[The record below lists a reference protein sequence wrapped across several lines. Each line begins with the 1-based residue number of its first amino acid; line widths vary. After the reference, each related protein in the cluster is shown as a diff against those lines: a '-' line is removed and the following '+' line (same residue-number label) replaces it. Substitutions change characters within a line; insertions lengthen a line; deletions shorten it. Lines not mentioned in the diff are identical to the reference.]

1 MAINRYRSAAKV
13 TKGTKRKDILPSA
26 IRWVAFFLGAV
37 YLGWALAFPQY
48 SGRIGQIL
56 SEFFF
61 HRFGVAAY
69 LLPVFLFNGL
79 LQHVLRGKSSGWMV
93 TSLASFCG
101 LLAGTALSALVGGWL
116 GMDAALSGGTWGSS
130 LSRWLVSGMG
140 AVGAFLMAFGGLLF
154 SLQVCFEIRWAALA
168 QTFAKLLAEDY
179 SEWTKA
185 RAEMTALKAKAP
197 SQADAVKTKSKD
209 ARALDLP
216 KPKPEPESV
225 PLPKPVDTR
234 EMKPLGSANGGG
246 PPKLVVDKD
255 AKMKAVEGERIA
267 PAPPSAAYKDY
278 KLPSLELL
286 SMPSDARKRGKPT
299 EEEIASAVADLERT
313 LKSFGIDA
321 HVTGYSPGPVITRYE
336 VSPAPGVKVSSITVL
351 ENDIALAMR
360 AKGIRIVAP
369 IPGKAAVGIEIP
381 NPRQAAVVL
390 REILQSEAIP
400 GSAPLLS
407 FGLGLSASGEPVA
420 ADIAKM
426 PHVLVAGATGSG
438 KSVLI
443 HSMVMSILFRARP
456 DEVKFVMIDPKRTEL
471 TFYEGIPHLFDPM
484 VEPARVAVI
493 TNPKDAAK
501 ALKALLSLMDKRYER
516 LQLHGQR
523 NIEGYNAM
531 ADKKGL
537 PREFYVV
544 VIIDELAD
552 LMMIA
557 GDIVEDAIQRLTQM
571 ARAVGIHMVL
581 ATQRPS
587 VDIITGVI
595 KANLPSRI
603 ALQVITK
610 IDSKVI
616 LDGSGAESLQG
627 KGDLLYLSS
636 GAQKP
641 ERCQGA
647 YVSEDEIRGLV
658 DYLKT
663 QGKPDYPMLETM
675 AVKGGAAA
683 DLSQFG
689 VEPLEF
695 SQALKLIIERRR
707 ISQDLL
713 KSQFGSSARATNILS
728 ALEVKEFI
736 HKPEGTNRWE
746 IRFDTIEDYMK
757 VHFPQVPIDRKD

>member
-1 MAINRYRSAAKV
+1 MATNRYRSAAKA
-13 TKGTKRKDILPSA
+13 TKATKRKDILPSA

-48 SGRIGQIL
+48 SGVIGQGL
-56 SEFFF
+56 SEFLFK
-61 HRFGVAAY
+61 RFGAAAY

-93 TSLASFCG
+93 TSIASFCG
-101 LLAGTALSALVGGWL
+101 LLAGTSLAAQIGGWMGIEATL
-116 GMDAALSGGTWGSS
+116 AGGTWGGA
-130 LSRWLVSGMG
+130 LGGWLTSGMG
-140 AVGAFLMAFGGLLF
+140 AVGAFLLGLGAFLF
-154 SLQVCFEIRWAALA
+154 ALQVCFEIRWAAVA
-168 QTFAKLLAEDY
+168 QTMAKLLAEDY

-185 RAEMTALKAKAP
+185 RAEMKALKAKAP
-197 SQADAVKTKSKD
+197 AQSDAVKTKSKD
-209 ARALDLP
+209 AKAADLP
-216 KPKPEPESV
+216 KAKPEPESI
-225 PLPKPVDTR
+225 PLPKAVDTR
-234 EMKPLGSANGGG
+234 EIKPLANAA
-246 PPKLVVDKD
+246 PKLVENKD
-255 AKMKAVEGERIA
+255 SKVKPVEGERIA
-267 PAPPSAAYKDY
+267 PAAPTAAYKDY

-286 SMPSDARKRGKPT
+286 SLPSDARKRGKPT

-313 LKSFGIDA
+313 LKSFDIDA
-321 HVTGYSPGPVITRYE
+321 RVTGYSPGPVITRYE
-336 VSPAPGVKVSSITVL
+336 VSPAPGVKVSSIVAL

-360 AKGIRIVAP
+360 AKGIRIIAP

-400 GSAPLLS
+400 QSAPLLS

-484 VEPARVAVI
+484 VEPARVSVI
-493 TNPKDAAK
+493 TNPKEAAK
-501 ALKALLSLMDKRYER
+501 ALKALLSLMEKRYER

-544 VIIDELAD
+544 CIIDELAD
-552 LMMIA
+552 LMLIA

-587 VDIITGVI
+587 VDVITGVI

-603 ALQVITK
+603 ALQVISK

-627 KGDLLYLSS
+627 RGDLLYLSS

>member
-1 MAINRYRSAAKV
+1 MAINRYRSAAKA

-48 SGRIGQIL
+48 SGVIGQGL
-56 SEFFF
+56 SEFLFK
-61 HRFGVAAY
+61 RFGAAAY

-79 LQHVLRGKSSGWMV
+79 LQHVLRGKSSGWMI
-93 TSLASFCG
+93 TSLASLGG
-101 LLAGTALSALVGGWL
+101 LLAGTALSTQIGGWM
-116 GMDAALSGGTWGSS
+116 GVDATLAGGTWGTAIGGV
-130 LSRWLVSGMG
+130 LTSGMG
-140 AVGAFLMAFGGLLF
+140 AVGAFLMALGGLLF
-154 SLQVCFEIRWAALA
+154 SLQVCFEIRWAAVA

-185 RAEMTALKAKAP
+185 NAEMKALKAKAP
-197 SQADAVKTKSKD
+197 TQEQAVKAKSKD
-209 ARALDLP
+209 AKALDLP
-216 KPKPEPESV
+216 KAKPEPESV
-225 PLPKPVDTR
+225 PLPPKAVDTR
-234 EMKPLGSANGGG
+234 EIKPLNGA
-246 PPKLVVDKD
+246 PKLVVDKD

-267 PAPPSAAYKDY
+267 PAAPTAAYKDY
-278 KLPSLELL
+278 KLPDLSLL
-286 SMPSDARKRGKPT
+286 SLPSDARKRGKPT
-299 EEEIASAVADLERT
+299 EEEIAAAVADLERT

-390 REILQSEAIP
+390 REILQSDAIP
-400 GSAPLLS
+400 ASAPLLS

-484 VEPARVAVI
+484 VEPARVSVI

-501 ALKALLSLMDKRYER
+501 ALKALLSLMEKRYER

-552 LMMIA
+552 LMLIA

-587 VDIITGVI
+587 VDVITGVI

-603 ALQVITK
+603 ALQVISK

-627 KGDLLYLSS
+627 RGDLLYLSS

>member
-1 MAINRYRSAAKV
+1 MATNRYRSAAKA

-48 SGRIGQIL
+48 SGVIGQGL
-56 SEFFF
+56 SEMMFK
-61 HRFGVAAY
+61 RFGAASY
-69 LLPVFLFNGL
+69 LLPVFMFNGL

-93 TSLASFCG
+93 TSIASFCG
-101 LLAGTALSALVGGWL
+101 LLAGTSLAAQIGGWM
-116 GMDAALSGGTWGSS
+116 GIDATLAGGTWGAT
-130 LSRWLVSGMG
+130 LNGWLAGGMG
-140 AVGAFLMAFGGLLF
+140 GAGAFLMGLGGFLF
-154 SLQVCFEIRWAALA
+154 ALQVCFEIRWAAVV
-168 QTFAKLLAEDY
+168 QVMAKLLAEDY
-179 SEWTKA
+179 AEWTKA
-185 RAEMTALKAKAP
+185 RQEMKALKSKAP
-197 SQADAVKTKSKD
+197 SQDEAASKKAKDVKAAELPKTKPAPESIPLPSKPVD
-209 ARALDLP
+209 VREVKPSNGAAPKLVEDRS
-216 KPKPEPESV
+216 KPKP
-225 PLPKPVDTR
+225 
-234 EMKPLGSANGGG
+234 
-246 PPKLVVDKD
+246 
-255 AKMKAVEGERIA
+255 VEGERLA
-267 PAPPSAAYKDY
+267 PAAPAAAYKDY

-286 SMPSDARKRGKPT
+286 SLPSDARKRGKPT
-299 EEEIASAVADLERT
+299 EEEIAAAVADLERT
-313 LKSFGIDA
+313 LKSFEIDA
-321 HVTGYSPGPVITRYE
+321 RVTGYSPGPVITRYE
-336 VSPAPGVKVSSITVL
+336 VSPAPGVKVSSIVAL

-360 AKGIRIVAP
+360 AKGIRIIAP

-390 REILQSEAIP
+390 REILQSEAVP
-400 GSAPLLS
+400 ANAPLLS

-484 VEPARVAVI
+484 VEPARVSVI
-493 TNPKDAAK
+493 TSPKDAAK
-501 ALKALLSLMDKRYER
+501 ALKALVSLMEKRYEK
-516 LQLHGQR
+516 LQLHGVR
-523 NIEGYNAM
+523 NIEGFNAV

-544 VIIDELAD
+544 VVIDELAD
-552 LMMIA
+552 LMLIA

-571 ARAVGIHMVL
+571 ARAVGIHLVL

-587 VDIITGVI
+587 VDVITGVI

-603 ALQVITK
+603 ALQVISK

-627 KGDLLYLSS
+627 RGDLLYLSS

-647 YVSEDEIRGLV
+647 FVSEDETRAV
-658 DYLKT
+658 VEYLKT
-663 QGKPDYPMLETM
+663 QGKADYPMLETM
-675 AVKGGAAA
+675 AAKG
-683 DLSQFG
+683 
-689 VEPLEF
+689 
-695 SQALKLIIERRR
+695 ERRR
-707 ISQDLL
+707 ISP
-713 KSQFGSSARATNILS
+713 SSGWSRWSSARRSSSCSSGGACRRTC
-728 ALEVKEFI
+728 
-736 HKPEGTNRWE
+736 
-746 IRFDTIEDYMK
+746 
-757 VHFPQVPIDRKD
+757 

>member
-1 MAINRYRSAAKV
+1 MAINRYRSAAKA

-37 YLGWALAFPQY
+37 YLGWALAFPPY
-48 SGRIGQIL
+48 SGKIGQVL

-93 TSLASFCG
+93 TSIASFCG
-101 LLAGTALSALVGGWL
+101 LLAGTSLSAQMGGWA
-116 GMDAALSGGTWGSS
+116 GTDAMLAGGTWGAAIGGV
-130 LSRWLVSGMG
+130 LTSGMG
-140 AVGAFLMAFGGLLF
+140 GVGAFLMALGGFLF
-154 SLQVCFEIRWAALA
+154 ALQVCFEIRWSAVA
-168 QTFAKLLAEDY
+168 QTLAKLLAEDY

-185 RAEMTALKAKAP
+185 RSEMKALEAKAP
-197 SQADAVKTKSKD
+197 SQAEAVKSKSKD
-209 ARALDLP
+209 AKLP
-216 KPKPEPESV
+216 ERPKEPESV
-225 PLPKPVDTR
+225 PPPKPVDTR
-234 EMKPLGSANGGG
+234 EVKPLNGA
-246 PPKLVVDKD
+246 PKLVVDKD
-255 AKMKAVEGERIA
+255 AKPKPVEGERIA

-286 SMPSDARKRGKPT
+286 SLPSDARKRGKPT
-299 EEEIASAVADLERT
+299 EEEIAQAVADLERT
-313 LKSFGIDA
+313 LKSFDIDA
-321 HVTGYSPGPVITRYE
+321 RVSGYSPGPVITRYE
-336 VSPAPGVKVSSITVL
+336 ISPAPGVKVSSIVAL

-369 IPGKAAVGIEIP
+369 IPGKAAVGIELP

-390 REILQSEAIP
+390 REILQSDAIP
-400 GSAPLLS
+400 SSAPLLS

-484 VEPARVAVI
+484 VEPARVSVI

-501 ALKALLSLMDKRYER
+501 ALKALLSLMEKRYER

-552 LMMIA
+552 LMLIA

-587 VDIITGVI
+587 VDVITGVI

-603 ALQVITK
+603 ALQVISK

-627 KGDLLYLSS
+627 RGDLLYLSS

-647 YVSEDEIRGLV
+647 FVSEDEIRGLV

>member
-1 MAINRYRSAAKV
+1 MGTNRYRSSVKAPKA
-13 TKGTKRKDILPSA
+13 TKRKDLLPSA
-26 IRWVAFFLGAV
+26 LRWTVFFLGAI
-37 YLGWALAFPQY
+37 YLGWALAFPRY
-48 SGRIGQIL
+48 SGAIGQGL
-56 SEFFF
+56 SECLFR
-61 HRFGVAAY
+61 RFGIAAY

-79 LQHVLRGKSSGWMV
+79 MQHVLRGKSSGWMV
-93 TSLASFCG
+93 TSLASLGG
-101 LLAGTALSALVGGWL
+101 LLAGTSLSAQIGGL
-116 GMDAALSGGTWGSS
+116 ASLDAALAGGTWGVATAGV
-130 LSRWLVSGMG
+130 LTSGLG
-140 AVGAFLMAFGGLLF
+140 AVGSFLTALGAFLF
-154 SLQVCFEIRWAALA
+154 SLQVCFEIRWASVA

-179 SEWTKA
+179 QEWTKA
-185 RAEMTALKAKAP
+185 RAEMKNLKARAP
-197 SQADAVKTKSKD
+197 SQDDAVKSKSKD
-209 ARALDLP
+209 A
-216 KPKPEPESV
+216 KSTEKTSKIEV
-225 PLPKPVDTR
+225 PLPKAVDTR
-234 EMKPLGSANGGG
+234 AIKPLNGSNGV
-246 PPKLVVDKD
+246 PKLVEDKG
-255 AKMKAVEGERIA
+255 AKAKPLEGERIA
-267 PAPPSAAYKDY
+267 PAAPTAAYKDY
-278 KLPSLELL
+278 TLPSLELL
-286 SMPSDARKRGKPT
+286 SLPSDARKRGKPT
-299 EEEIASAVADLERT
+299 EQEIAQAVADLERT
-313 LKSFGIDA
+313 LRSFDIDA
-321 HVTGYSPGPVITRYE
+321 HVSGYSPGPVITRYE
-336 VSPAPGVKVSSITVL
+336 LTPGTGVKVSSIVAL

-369 IPGKAAVGIEIP
+369 IPGKAAVGIELP

-400 GSAPLLS
+400 ASAPLLS

-484 VEPARVAVI
+484 VEPARVSVI

-501 ALKALLSLMDKRYER
+501 ALRALLALMDKRYER
-516 LQLHGQR
+516 LQLHGVR
-523 NIEGYNAM
+523 NLEGYNAI

-544 VIIDELAD
+544 VVIDELAD
-552 LMMIA
+552 LMLIA

-587 VDIITGVI
+587 VDVITGVI

-603 ALQVITK
+603 ALQVISK

-627 KGDLLYLSS
+627 RGDLLYLSS

-647 YVSEDEIRGLV
+647 YVSEEEIRWLD

-663 QGKPDYPMLETM
+663 QCKPDYLMLETM

-695 SQALKLIIERRR
+695 SQALKLILERRR